1 MKNKFLGLFAGMLA
15 GFMLFCG
22 IGVLAAQGGKSIEA
36 FYRDIRVFVDGGE
49 IVPKDANGKVVE
61 PFIYNG
67 TTYLPIRAVAEAL
80 GKDVAWDGENAIAY
94 LGKKEQN
101 EPDAYLSELQYNN
114 YREGDSVNSLDI
126 INGSVTD
133 YNGKVYKSGL
143 LVYMHYNYAGRFSA
157 DIDGNAVDVN
167 SSVSYPLN
175 GQYKTLTGKIVLPK
189 SYNISTGKK
198 DNCRVEQTTVI
209 FVGDGEELYRAT
221 GVTASMP
228 FSFDISVR
236 GINQL
241 DCYVQVQGG
250 TNGNFYN
257 AYVALTD
264 LALYK

>member
-1 MKNKFLGLFAGMLA
+1 MKKNFLGLFAGMLA

-94 LGKKEQN
+94 LGKKGQN
-101 EPDAYLSELQYNN
+101 EPDAYLSDLQYNN
-114 YREGDSVNSLDI
+114 YREAHSANSLDI

-143 LVYMHYNYAGRFSA
+143 LFYIQNGWSEGRYFSA
-157 DIDGNAVDVN
+157 DIDGNAVNAN

-189 SYNISTGKK
+189 SYNISTEKE
-198 DNCRVEQTTVI
+198 DNCSVSETTVI

-241 DCYVQVQGG
+241 DCYVRVQGKD
-250 TNGNFYN
+250 YK
-257 AYVALTD
+257 YVALTD